1 MDSCISPQG
10 RHRPLECKPSTPCGF
25 CTKHHASHGQR
36 RARLVCCTEHRRAY
50 GAVRVK
56 SSAVHRAFD
65 ALVLKLSDEFND
77 EISETM
83 TDDSNA
89 GEATTAGADAAA
101 TTTAAAAEAA
111 PQHIIEAASASP
123 PGVVEERAAAAA
135 GAQYE
140 QAASSQPARTR
151 ARTAAAEPAAPLT
164 RARRNQKLVEQ
175 IAAASSSPPSTAPG
189 RSAKRQR
196 DARGAFLP
204 NQAQSAGKASK
215 KRCVYIAAL
224 QVFMPMHC

>member
-10 RHRPLECKPSTPCGF
+10 RHRPLECKPSSPCGF

-36 RARLVCCTEHRRAY
+36 RARLVCCTKEGRAY
-50 GAVRVK
+50 GEARVK

-83 TDDSNA
+83 TDSSA
-89 GEATTAGADAAA
+89 GSEAANAGADAAA
-101 TTTAAAAEAA
+101 AATISAAVTAVT
-111 PQHIIEAASASP
+111 PQHSTEAASPSP
-123 PGVVEERAAAAA
+123 LRICEESAAAAA
-135 GAQYE
+135 SAHDE
-140 QAASSQPARTR
+140 QAASSQPARSTR
-151 ARTAAAEPAAPLT
+151 ARTAVAEPVAPLT

-175 IAAASSSPPSTAPG
+175 IAAASSTPPSTVPG

-204 NQAQSAGKASK
+204 SQAQSAKKVSK
-215 KRCVYIAAL
+215 KRCV
-224 QVFMPMHC
+224 CSCT